1 MLPPP
6 WCYTFLCCWL
16 GSLRRTRAGVAG
28 CGDERSD
35 GLGRVEKGLT
45 SLSSGLEEGEGMLWG
60 ELLAVGA
67 EARGLGRKALAIG
80 CG

>member
-1 MLPPP
+1 M
-6 WCYTFLCCWL
+6 
-16 GSLRRTRAGVAG
+16 A
-28 CGDERSD
+28 
-35 GLGRVEKGLT
+35 

-67 EARGLGRKALAIG
+67 EAMGLGRKALAIG